1 MRRPNTRRDSKKS
14 WKMDHSHERN
24 TTGMKDEPML
34 KGVENDD
41 EQVDFQS
48 ATASS
53 YFHCHLFAN
62 LGIAAITVILAGG
75 LST

>member
-1 MRRPNTRRDSKKS
+1 
-14 WKMDHSHERN
+14 
-24 TTGMKDEPML
+24 MKDEPMP

-53 YFHCHLFAN
+53 HFHCHLFAN